1 MTDKIEPLDLAS
13 LDTGAGSDNGAEIE
27 LKHPTTR
34 KPLGIFIGV
43 LGKHGQTFRET
54 VKERQNETIRKQA
67 LAERQGLDPELTTA
81 EQMEASATD
90 LLVACTT
97 GWRTVTR
104 DAKGVEVSSV
114 PTITFEG
121 KPLEFS
127 VANAR
132 LLYTRLLWIRTQVD
146 EAIGN
151 LELFI
156 PA

>member
-1 MTDKIEPLDLAS
+1 MTDKAQPFDLAA
-13 LDTGAGSDNGAEIE
+13 LDTSTGSDNGAEIE

-54 VKERQNETIRKQA
+54 VKERQNETIRKAA

-90 LLVACTT
+90 LLVVCTT
-97 GWRTVTR
+97 GWRTVVKN
-104 DAKGVEVSSV
+104 DKGEVVSET

-121 KPLEFS
+121 KPLEFN
-127 VANAR
+127 VPNAR
-132 LLYTRLLWIRTQVD
+132 LLYTRLLWMRTQVD
-146 EAIGN
+146 EAVGN